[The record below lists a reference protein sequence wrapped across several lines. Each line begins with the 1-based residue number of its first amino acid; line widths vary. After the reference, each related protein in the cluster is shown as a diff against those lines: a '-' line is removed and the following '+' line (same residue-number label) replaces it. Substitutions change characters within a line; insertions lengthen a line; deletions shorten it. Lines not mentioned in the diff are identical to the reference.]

1 MILYITVAVFTALL
15 AGMVDNHPKRQPHTV
30 TRQQLTNKVCL
41 WAIFIILFALSA
53 CRLNV
58 GNDYAKYV
66 EFMHLVNCDSY
77 VPTEIGFNL
86 LVKLIYGLSGFENFL
101 LAFAVY
107 SFVTVLLF
115 LRALYEQSDEFALS
129 FFLFMA
135 LGYYFQTFSTVRYYL
150 ALAIALY
157 SMKFVLRRQWG
168 RFLVLV
174 LLGATF
180 HKSLLV
186 VIPLYFL
193 ASLRWKKWQLAL
205 AALFCTT
212 FLFMQ
217 DFYLKVVVFLYPT
230 YEDTEYLEGG
240 TSYINILRCA
250 AVLAFAGIVY
260 LMERRGWNAAGGT
273 ADAMDGCVDEMTSEC
288 GEGVANQADGCV
300 NGMLSKNDECVGN
313 KAGTLAEDARFWF
326 YLYLNLG
333 ALVLYTLCSFLPIIS
348 RIGYY
353 LTVSQILFLPMLLA
367 RVKEERWRRLFRAG
381 ILLAAVLYFAMY
393 LRRAANDGV
402 LVLPYKTFLFHDM
415 VNILSD
421 VN

>member
-1 MILYITVAVFTALL
+1 MILYITVAAVTALL
-15 AGMVDNHPKRQPHTV
+15 AGLVDNHPKRQSYRL
-30 TRQQLTNKVCL
+30 TRQQLCNRVCL
-41 WAIFIILFALSA
+41 TAIFAILFLLSA

-66 EFMHLVNCDSY
+66 EFMHLVNCNAY

-86 LVKLIYGLSGFENFL
+86 LVKLLYGLSGYENFL
-101 LAFAVY
+101 LVFAFY
-107 SFVTVLLF
+107 SFVTVLFF
-115 LRALYEQSDEFALS
+115 LLAMYEQSDEFGLT
-129 FFLFMA
+129 FFLFMT

-150 ALAIALY
+150 ALAVALY

-168 RFLVLV
+168 RFVVLI
-174 LLGATF
+174 LLGSTF

-193 ASLRWKKWQLAL
+193 ASLTWKKWQLAV

-217 DFYLKVVVFLYPT
+217 DYYLTLVVFLYPT

-240 TSYINILRCA
+240 TSYISILRCA
-250 AVLAFAGIVY
+250 AVLLFAGLVC
-260 LMERRGWNAAGGT
+260 LMRKKSPAET
-273 ADAMDGCVDEMTSEC
+273 EQDGS
-288 GEGVANQADGCV
+288 GSQADYDGISGQASAV
-300 NGMLSKNDECVGN
+300 SWDR
-313 KAGTLAEDARFWF
+313 RFWF

-333 ALVLYTLCSFLPIIS
+333 ALILYVFCSFLPIIS

-353 LTVSQILFLPMLLA
+353 LMVSQILFLPMLLKA
-367 RVKEERWRRLFRAG
+367 VPDKRWRRLFRAG

-393 LRRAANDGV
+393 LKKGANDGV
-402 LVLPYKTFLFHDM
+402 LILPYRTFFFHDM
-415 VNILSD
+415 VNILSE

>member
-1 MILYITVAVFTALL
+1 MYLYITVAVVTILL
-15 AGMVDNHPKRQPHTV
+15 ASFVTGKEQLHTAGTAGAEGRQLMGGAKHPLSREQCFSM
-30 TRQQLTNKVCL
+30 LCL
-41 WAIFIILFALSA
+41 AAVFLILFGLSA
-53 CRLNV
+53 LRQNV

-66 EFMHLVNCDSY
+66 EFMHLINCDSY

-86 LVKLIYGLSGFENFL
+86 LVKLIYGLSGYENYL
-101 LAFAVY
+101 LVFAVY
-107 SFVTVLLF
+107 AFVTVLVF
-115 LRALYEQSDEFALS
+115 LLAIYEQSDEFPLS

-157 SMKFVLRRQWG
+157 SMKFVLRKQWG
-168 RFLVLV
+168 RFLALV
-174 LLGATF
+174 LLGSAF

-193 ASLRWKKWQLAL
+193 ASRRWKKWQLGL

-212 FLFMQ
+212 FLFLQ
-217 DFYLKVVVFLYPT
+217 DFYLKIVVFLYPT

-250 AVLAFAGIVY
+250 AVLIFAGVV
-260 LMERRGWNAAGGT
+260 LWMQRRQSGVNVVE
-273 ADAMDGCVDEMTSEC
+273 DEDRQVSSDLEDDGF
-288 GEGVANQADGCV
+288 
-300 NGMLSKNDECVGN
+300 
-313 KAGTLAEDARFWF
+313 RFYF
-326 YLYLNLG
+326 YLNLG
-333 ALVLYTLCSFLPIIS
+333 ALVLYVFCSFLPIIS

-353 LTVSQILFLPMLLA
+353 LTVSQILFLPMLLQQIPD
-367 RVKEERWRRLFRAG
+367 KKWRRLFRVG
-381 ILLAAVLYFAMY
+381 VILAAVLYLMMY
-393 LRRAANDGV
+393 LSRADNDGV
-402 LVLPYKTFLFHDM
+402 LILPYQSFFFHDM

>member
-1 MILYITVAVFTALL
+1 MILYIPVAAVTVLL
-15 AGMVDNHPKRQPHTV
+15 AGLVCNQPVTQPYRI
-30 TRQQLTNKVCL
+30 TRQQMCNRICL
-41 WAIFIILFALSA
+41 LAIFLILFALSA

-66 EFMHLVNCDSY
+66 EFMHLVICDSY

-86 LVKLIYGLSGFENFL
+86 LVKLIYGLSGYENYL
-101 LAFAVY
+101 LVFAVY
-107 SFVTVLLF
+107 AFVTVLVF
-115 LRALYEQSDEFALS
+115 LLAIYEQSDEFPLS

-157 SMKFVLRRQWG
+157 SMKFVLRKQWG
-168 RFLVLV
+168 RFLALV
-174 LLGATF
+174 LLGSAF

-193 ASLRWKKWQLAL
+193 ASRRWKKWQLGL

-212 FLFMQ
+212 FLFLQ
-217 DFYLKVVVFLYPT
+217 DFYLKIVVFLYPT

-250 AVLAFAGIVY
+250 AVLIFAGVV
-260 LMERRGWNAAGGT
+260 LWMQRRQ
-273 ADAMDGCVDEMTSEC
+273 SEIN
-288 GEGVANQADGCV
+288 V
-300 NGMLSKNDECVGN
+300 
-313 KAGTLAEDARFWF
+313 AEDEDGQVRSDLEDDRFRF
-326 YLYLNLG
+326 YFYLNLG
-333 ALVLYTLCSFLPIIS
+333 ALVLYVFCSFLPIIS

-353 LTVSQILFLPMLLA
+353 LTVSQILFLPMLLQQIPD
-367 RVKEERWRRLFRAG
+367 KKWRRLFRVG
-381 ILLAAVLYFAMY
+381 VILAAVLYFMMY
-393 LRRAANDGV
+393 LSRADNDGV
-402 LVLPYKTFLFHDM
+402 LILPYQSFFFHDM

>member
-15 AGMVDNHPKRQPHTV
+15 AGMVDNHPMRQPHMV
-30 TRQQLTNKVCL
+30 TRQQLTNRVCL
-41 WAIFIILFALSA
+41 GAIFIILFALSA

-66 EFMHLVNCDSY
+66 EFMHLVNCDAY
-77 VPTEIGFNL
+77 VPTEVGFNL
-86 LVKLIYGLSGFENFL
+86 LVKLIYGLSGFENYL
-101 LAFAVY
+101 LVFAVY

-115 LRALYEQSDEFALS
+115 LLALYEQSDEFSLS
-129 FFLFMA
+129 FFLFMT

-157 SMKFVLRRQWG
+157 SMKFVLRRQWA
-168 RFLVLV
+168 RFIILV

-193 ASLRWKKWQLAL
+193 ASIRWKKWQLAL
-205 AALFCTT
+205 AALFSTT

-240 TSYINILRCA
+240 TSYINILRCI

-260 LMERRGWNAAGGT
+260 LMERRTG
-273 ADAMDGCVDEMTSEC
+273 S
-288 GEGVANQADGCV
+288 
-300 NGMLSKNDECVGN
+300 L
-313 KAGTLAEDARFWF
+313 LEDARFWF

-353 LTVSQILFLPMLLA
+353 LIVSQILFLPMLLK
-367 RVKEERWRRLFRAG
+367 RVQKETWRRLFRAG

-393 LRRAANDGV
+393 LSRAANDGV
-402 LVLPYKTFLFHDM
+402 LVLPYKTFLFNDM

>member
-1 MILYITVAVFTALL
+1 MILYITVAAVTALL
-15 AGMVDNHPKRQPHTV
+15 AGLVDNHPTRQPHKL
-30 TRQQLTNKVCL
+30 TRQQLCNRVCL
-41 WAIFIILFALSA
+41 SAIFTILFLLSA

-66 EFMHLVNCDSY
+66 EFMHLVNCNAY

-86 LVKLIYGLSGFENFL
+86 LVKLIYGLSGYENFL
-101 LAFAVY
+101 LVFAVY
-107 SFVTVLLF
+107 AFVTIYVFLL
-115 LRALYEQSDEFALS
+115 AMYEQSDEFPLT

-150 ALAIALY
+150 ALAVALY

-168 RFLVLV
+168 RFLVLIF
-174 LLGATF
+174 LGAAF

-193 ASLRWKKWQLAL
+193 ASLPWKKWQLAI

-250 AVLAFAGIVY
+250 AVLIFAGIVWFQQKKEEKN
-260 LMERRGWNAAGGT
+260 LSE
-273 ADAMDGCVDEMTSEC
+273 DG
-288 GEGVANQADGCV
+288 
-300 NGMLSKNDECVGN
+300 
-313 KAGTLAEDARFWF
+313 RFCF
-326 YLYLNLG
+326 YFYLNLG
-333 ALVLYTLCSFLPIIS
+333 AWILYVFCSFLPIIS
-348 RIGYY
+348 RVGYY
-353 LTVSQILFLPMLLA
+353 LTVSQILFLPMLLQK
-367 RVKEERWRRLFRAG
+367 VEDKRWRRLFRAG
-381 ILLAAVLYFAMY
+381 ILCASVLYFVMY
-393 LRRAANDGV
+393 LKKASGDGV
-402 LVLPYKTFLFHDM
+402 LILPYRMFFFNDM
-415 VNILSD
+415 VDILSD